1 MDPAPL
7 PRAHAL
13 ALLALVAASVVTVE
27 VLLTRVLSVTTWYGL
42 AFVVLSLAML
52 GLTAGSLDAARAR
65 SRGEPLGAWVA
76 EKLLAMARAL
86 LGATAVVV
94 AMPISF
100 AGDLS
105 SFAGILV
112 VAFATAAPLVYGGAV
127 VARLMAESEVA
138 LPTLYAVDLCAAAVG
153 ALLPLAMLGP
163 LSGPGA
169 LVAIAALAALGA
181 AAVSPRR
188 SRSRAGWTAAI
199 AVTALLIDVGTR
211 SGFVIRYPKGVPR
224 GEDEVTLFERW
235 NPISH
240 VRLRDFTESPLPF
253 LWSPSPVTP
262 MGRYRV
268 AGALIDGEAGTP
280 VYEFQR
286 VQQMNVLRFDATATA
301 HSLRPDGTACVIGV
315 GGGRDLLTALAAG
328 HDRVLGAEVNPAMIE
343 MLQRVASRSPVLRD
357 PRVTWRVGDGRALF
371 ARSDARCR
379 VLQAS
384 LVDTWAATTAGAFA
398 HTESTLYTREA
409 WAIFLRRTSP
419 DGVLTFSRWY
429 DPQRVSET
437 ARLVSL
443 AVASLLDRGVAAPQ
457 GHIALI
463 AAGNVAT
470 ILVSPAA
477 FSAADL
483 NALHEVVDRLRFTLL
498 AAPDRDPDEP
508 LLRTLLRARSVAAL
522 GSAGTPLGL
531 DTSAPTDDRP
541 FFFQLLAPRTWLH
554 PIEAL
559 RASRSNRGALA
570 GNVRAMS
577 ELLFTFLAVALVGL
591 TLLGSTLRD
600 ALRSPSPPL
609 PSWRAGLYFSALGA
623 GFMAAE
629 VALVQRMHVVLG
641 HPSYALIVVL
651 AGLLVATGLGS
662 ALSPRLVRTR
672 RGVAVASLVAAAV
685 LSLLPHLAI
694 APLARATLDAPFAV
708 RAAWTGGCASIVG
721 LVLGMLFPS
730 GIRYVDRVRGAPVAL
745 ALNGATSVLGSV
757 SAIIVSVWFGI
768 PTTFAMAGAIYA
780 IAAWAS
786 PRGWP
791 DADAGTS
798 SPHEG

>member
-1 MDPAPL
+1 MDSAPL
-7 PRAHAL
+7 PRARAL

-27 VLLTRVLSVTTWYGL
+27 VLFTRVLSVTTWYGL

-65 SRGEPLGAWVA
+65 DRGDDLAPWLSR
-76 EKLLAMARAL
+76 KLLSMSRAL
-86 LGATAVVV
+86 LAATAVVV

-105 SFAGILV
+105 SFAGVLV

-127 VARLMAESEVA
+127 VARLMAESEVP
-138 LPTLYAVDLCAAAVG
+138 LPTLYAVDLCAAAMG

-169 LVAIAALAALGA
+169 LVAIAALTALGA
-181 AAVSPRR
+181 VAMSERAKRSGAA
-188 SRSRAGWTAAI
+188 WTAAVAI
-199 AVTALLIDVGTR
+199 LALAVDVGTS

-224 GEDEVTLFERW
+224 GDDEVTLFERW

-240 VRLRDFTESPLPF
+240 VRLRDFTESPVPF

-262 MGRYRV
+262 LGRYRV

-280 VYEFQR
+280 VYQFER

-301 HSLRPDGTACVIGV
+301 HALRPDGTACVIGV
-315 GGGRDLLTALAAG
+315 GGGRDLLTALVAG

-343 MLQRVASRSPVLRD
+343 MLQRVSARSPVLRD
-357 PRVTWRVGDGRALF
+357 PRVLWRVGDGRALF

-419 DGVLTFSRWY
+419 DGILTFSRWY

-443 AVASLLDRGVAAPQ
+443 AVAALLDRGASAPRD
-457 GHIALI
+457 HIALV

-470 ILVSPAA
+470 ILVSPAPLGA
-477 FSAADL
+477 RDL
-483 NALHEVVDRLRFTLL
+483 TALHEVVDRLRFTLL
-498 AAPDRDPDEP
+498 AAPDMAPRDP
-508 LLRTLLRARSVAAL
+508 LLRALLRARSVDALAA
-522 GSAGTPLGL
+522 AGVPHGL

-554 PIEAL
+554 PLDAL

-591 TLLGSTLRD
+591 TLLGPTLRE
-600 ALRSPSPPL
+600 ALSSARPPL
-609 PSWRAGLYFSALGA
+609 PSWRAGLYFGALGA

-662 ALSPRLVRTR
+662 ALSTRLVRSR
-672 RGVAVASLVAAAV
+672 RAVTAACVVAAAV
-685 LSLLPHLAI
+685 LATLPYLAI
-694 APLARATLDAPFAV
+694 GPLARATLDAPFAV
-708 RAAWTGGCASIVG
+708 RAAWTGGCAALVG
-721 LVLGMLFPS
+721 VVLGTLFPS
-730 GIRYVDRVRGAPVAL
+730 GIRYVDRARGAPVAL

-757 SAIIVSVWFGI
+757 SAIIASVWFGI
-768 PTTFAMAGAIYA
+768 PTTFALAAAIYLV
-780 IAAWAS
+780 AAWAS
-786 PRGWP
+786 PRSWP
-791 DADAGTS
+791 D
-798 SPHEG
+798 P

>member
-1 MDPAPL
+1 MDSAPL
-7 PRAHAL
+7 PRARAL

-27 VLLTRVLSVTTWYGL
+27 VLFTRVLSVTTWYGL

-65 SRGEPLGAWVA
+65 ERGDALGPWLSR
-76 EKLLAMARAL
+76 KLLSMSRAL
-86 LGATAVVV
+86 LAATAVVV

-105 SFAGILV
+105 SFAGVLV

-127 VARLMAESEVA
+127 VARLMAESEVP
-138 LPTLYAVDLCAAAVG
+138 LPTLYAVDLCAAALG

-169 LVAIAALAALGA
+169 LVAIAALTALGA
-181 AAVSPRR
+181 VAMSERARR
-188 SRSRAGWTAAI
+188 SGAAWTAAVAI
-199 AVTALLIDVGTR
+199 LALAVDVGTS

-224 GEDEVTLFERW
+224 GDDEVTLFERW

-240 VRLRDFTESPLPF
+240 VRLRDFTESPVPF

-262 MGRYRV
+262 LGRYRV

-280 VYEFQR
+280 VYQFDR

-301 HSLRPDGTACVIGV
+301 HALRPDGTACVIGV
-315 GGGRDLLTALAAG
+315 GGGRDLLTALVAG

-357 PRVTWRVGDGRALF
+357 PRVLWRVGDGRALF

-419 DGVLTFSRWY
+419 DGILTFSRWY

-443 AVASLLDRGVAAPQ
+443 AVAALLDRGASSPKD
-457 GHIALI
+457 HIALV

-470 ILVSPAA
+470 ILVSPAPLGA
-477 FSAADL
+477 RDL
-483 NALHEVVDRLRFTLL
+483 TALHEVVDRLRFTLL
-498 AAPDRDPDEP
+498 AAPDVAPRDP
-508 LLRTLLRARSVAAL
+508 LLRTLLRARSVDALAA
-522 GSAGTPLGL
+522 AGVPHGL

-554 PIEAL
+554 PLDAL

-591 TLLGSTLRD
+591 TLLGPTLRE
-600 ALRSPSPPL
+600 ALSSARPPL
-609 PSWRAGLYFSALGA
+609 PSWRAGLYFGALGA

-651 AGLLVATGLGS
+651 AGLLVATGVGS
-662 ALSPRLVRTR
+662 ALSTRLVRSRKAVT
-672 RGVAVASLVAAAV
+672 VACVVAAAV
-685 LSLLPHLAI
+685 LATLPYLAI
-694 APLARATLDAPFAV
+694 GPLARATLDAPFGV
-708 RAAWTGGCASIVG
+708 RAAWTGGCAALVG
-721 LVLGMLFPS
+721 VVLGTLFPS
-730 GIRYVDRVRGAPVAL
+730 GIRFVDRARGAPVAL

-768 PTTFAMAGAIYA
+768 PTTFALAAAIYLV
-780 IAAWAS
+780 AAWAS
-786 PRGWP
+786 PRSWP
-791 DADAGTS
+791 D
-798 SPHEG
+798 P